1 MAELGVRF
9 DVSRVL
15 ANRIID
21 DYRFKPSFLVK
32 VRAKEQIYEER
43 IERVTET
50 VQNLIEQKS
59 QVWSGCAD
67 VDVV

>member
-9 DVSRVL
+9 DISRVL

-21 DYRFKPSFLVK
+21 DYKFKPGFLVK

-43 IERVTET
+43 IE
-50 VQNLIEQKS
+50 
-59 QVWSGCAD
+59 
-67 VDVV
+67 

>member
-21 DYRFKPSFLVK
+21 DYRFKPGFLVK

-50 VQNLIEQKS
+50 VRNLIEQKS
-59 QVWSGCAD
+59 QVWSVAQ
-67 VDVV
+67 V